1 MKAYKHILSISAILF
16 STLSCEEE
24 GLKFS
29 TTPSIGFEST
39 VGSVL
44 ESNVSG
50 IRVKLFANTEV
61 TEAITA
67 TITLNNFQN
76 LVYGVDFTTE
86 PELVDNT
93 ITLTIEPDNE
103 LPSFFVYP
111 TFNGMERMLN
121 FQLTSITGDKI
132 QLAQPA
138 ALSYLL
144 TIKSL
149 GCPSGVQAVT
159 VSHDFNACTTDF
171 ATPTGFI
178 EAFENGSKIDRGWG
192 CRAFGQSG
200 SRAPRASAFGGTAG
214 EDRAWLIM
222 NPVRIAANSN
232 VNIHFWVYSNFS
244 GPGSISVKWSS
255 DYAGSGNP
263 LAATWTDLPTV
274 TSAFPAAGST
284 TWTEIQKSFTDICGE
299 NVYLAFQF
307 TGGTNTAS
315 SSWDIDDLSF
325 TVN

>member
-1 MKAYKHILSISAILF
+1 MKAYKYILSISAVLF
-16 STLSCEEE
+16 SALSCDEE

-39 VGSVL
+39 AGSVL
-44 ESNVSG
+44 ESNASG
-50 IRVKLFANTEV
+50 IRIKLFTNTEV
-61 TEAITA
+61 TESITA

-86 PELVDNT
+86 PALVDNT

-103 LPSFFVYP
+103 LPSFFVFP
-111 TFNGMERMLN
+111 TFIGTERLLN
-121 FQLTSITGDKI
+121 FQLTGITGDQI

-149 GCPSGVQAVT
+149 GCPSDIQVVS
-159 VSHDFNACTTDF
+159 VSHDFNSCTTDF
-171 ATPTGFI
+171 VTPTGFI
-178 EAFENGSKIDRGWG
+178 EEFEPGAKTDRGWG
-192 CRAFGQSG
+192 CRAFGRNT
-200 SRAPRASAFGGTAG
+200 SRSVSASAFGGAAG

-232 VNIHFWVYSNFS
+232 VNLHFWVYSNFS
-244 GPGSISVKWSS
+244 GPGSVSVKWSS

-263 LAATWTDLPTV
+263 LTATWTDLPTV
-274 TSAFPAAGST
+274 TSAFPAAGSKS
-284 TWTEIQKSFTDICGE
+284 WTEINQAFTDICGE
-299 NVYLAFQF
+299 NVYLAFYYA
-307 TGGTNTAS
+307 GGTNTAS
-315 SSWDIDDLSF
+315 SSWDLDDLSF
-325 TVN
+325 IVN

>member
-16 STLSCEEE
+16 SALSCDEE

-50 IRVKLFANTEV
+50 IRVKLFTNTEV

-76 LVYGVDFTTE
+76 LVYGVDFITE

-111 TFNGMERMLN
+111 TFNGIERMLN
-121 FQLTSITGDKI
+121 FQLTGVTGDKI

-159 VSHDFNACTTDF
+159 VTHDFNSCTTDF

-178 EAFENGSKIDRGWG
+178 EAFEDGSKTDRGWG
-192 CRAFGQSG
+192 CRSFGQSG
-200 SRAPRASAFGGTAG
+200 SRAPRASAFGGVAG

-222 NPVRIAANSN
+222 NPVRVAASSN

-244 GPGSISVKWSS
+244 GPGSITVKWSS

-284 TWTEIQKSFTDICGE
+284 TWTEIQESFTDICGE

-307 TGGTNTAS
+307 TGGTSTAS